1 MEPQQLVEI
10 MKNLE
15 DMMKLDMES
24 GQGENVAQYQAQYEA
39 AYKRYAELMGIP
51 YTTKAERDASRG
63 KELGL
68 EITG

>member
-1 MEPQQLVEI
+1 MEPQQLVDI

-51 YTTKAERDASRG
+51 YTTEAERMQQALQEAKR
-63 KELGL
+63 
-68 EITG
+68 